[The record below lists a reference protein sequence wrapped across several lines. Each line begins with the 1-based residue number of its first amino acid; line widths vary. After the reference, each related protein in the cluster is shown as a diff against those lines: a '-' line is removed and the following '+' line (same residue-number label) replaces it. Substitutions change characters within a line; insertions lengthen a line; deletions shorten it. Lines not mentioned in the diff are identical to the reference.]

1 MRTMR
6 PGAWPTVA
14 LAAFIALTPRLHAQ
28 QVEQGDPYS
37 PTLQFGTGLIN
48 IPVAWVAPRNGALFV
63 GTSGKELPSAENEAA
78 MTFASRWNTNIAFQT
93 DWLGRFS
100 VGVAAY
106 SQNIDWGLFG
116 QALLLRDGA
125 LGFLPAVAV
134 GVRNVGP
141 DKHQDR
147 FLIGHDIAL
156 QGDEYGEIV
165 PTRYDD
171 FSTAPTFY
179 AVATKDFVLARRSG
193 FPSVSFGLTGGWGNG
208 IFSEDGGLGEQYNA
222 KGTIADGVF
231 LGTRVVTH
239 PTDETT
245 LSFLAENDGWDWNAG
260 VSADWRG
267 ITLGFFGTELE
278 EGSDRDPANGFRI
291 YNYRKWNVSLAY
303 SGNIFDIARGVIL
316 RTRITDLTR
325 EQIRLRT
332 EIAQRERRIQGL
344 QVALRQ
350 AQAGELANL
359 QRRREE
365 LERAVQEE
373 RDAIRRAEE
382 RLRQIQEGQTPTPQP
397 QPAPPPS
404 AQNSPSLH

>member
-28 QVEQGDPYS
+28 QVEQGDPYA
-37 PTLQFGTGLIN
+37 PTLHFGTGLIN
-48 IPVAWVAPRNGALFV
+48 IPVAWAAPRNGALFV
-63 GTSGKELPSAENEAA
+63 GTSGKEIPSAANESE

-106 SQNIDWGLFG
+106 SQNIDWGVFG
-116 QALLLRDGA
+116 QALLVRDGT
-125 LGFLPAVAV
+125 LGFLPGVAV
-134 GVRNVGP
+134 GVRNLGP
-141 DKHQDR
+141 DDHQER

-156 QGDEYGEIV
+156 EGNEYGEVV
-165 PTRYDD
+165 PSYFED

-179 AVATKDFVLARRSG
+179 AVATKDFVVARRAG
-193 FPSVSFGLTGGWGNG
+193 YPSVSFGLTGGWGNG
-208 IFSEDGGLGEQYNA
+208 LFSDDGGLGDQYNE
-222 KGTIADGVF
+222 KGTIAEGVF
-231 LGTRVVTH
+231 LGGRVVTH
-239 PTDETT
+239 PTSETT

-278 EGSDRDPANGFRI
+278 EGSERDPSSFLI

-303 SGNIFDIARGVIL
+303 SGNVFDIARGVIL
-316 RTRITDLTR
+316 RTRITDLAR
-325 EQIRLRT
+325 EQARLRV

-382 RLRQIQEGQTPTPQP
+382 RLRQIQEGQPPAPQP
-397 QPAPPPS
+397 QPTPPP
-404 AQNSPSLH
+404 AGATSPSLH

>member
-14 LAAFIALTPRLHAQ
+14 LAAFIALTPRLQAQ

-37 PTLQFGTGLIN
+37 PTLHFGTGLIN
-48 IPVAWVAPRNGALFV
+48 IPVAWAAPRNGALFV
-63 GTSGKELPSAENEAA
+63 GTSGKEILSAQNESE
-78 MTFASRWNTNIAFQT
+78 MKFASRWNTNIAFQT

-106 SQNIDWGLFG
+106 SQNIDWGVFG
-116 QALLLRDGA
+116 QALLVRDGT
-125 LGFLPAVAV
+125 LGFLPGVAV
-134 GVRNVGP
+134 GVRNLGP
-141 DKHQDR
+141 DEHQER

-156 QGDEYGEIV
+156 EGNEYGEVV
-165 PTRYDD
+165 PEYFQG

-179 AVATKDFVLARRSG
+179 AVATKDFVVARRSG

-208 IFSEDGGLGEQYNA
+208 IFSDDGGLGEQYNS
-222 KGTIADGVF
+222 KGTVAEGLF
-231 LGTRVVTH
+231 FGGRLVTH
-239 PTDETT
+239 PTSETT

-278 EGSDRDPANGFRI
+278 EGSERDPNAFLI

-303 SGNIFDIARGVIL
+303 SGNVFDIARGVIL
-316 RTRITDLTR
+316 RTRISDLAR
-325 EQIRLRT
+325 EQVRLRN

-373 RDAIRRAEE
+373 REAIRRAEE

-404 AQNSPSLH
+404 ASNSPSLH

>member
-28 QVEQGDPYS
+28 QVEQGDPYA
-37 PTLQFGTGLIN
+37 PTLHFGTGLIN
-48 IPVAWVAPRNGALFV
+48 VPVAWVAPRNGALFV
-63 GTSGKELPSAENEAA
+63 GTSAKEIPSAADEGA
-78 MTFASRWNTNIAFQT
+78 MTFASKWNTNIAFQT

-100 VGVAAY
+100 VGVSAY

-116 QALLLRDGA
+116 QALLLRDNQF
-125 LGFLPAVAV
+125 GFLPGIAV

-156 QGDEYGEIV
+156 KGDEYGEIV
-165 PTRYDD
+165 PSRYEA

-179 AVATKDFVLARRSG
+179 AVATKDLILARRLG
-193 FPSVSFGLTGGWGNG
+193 YPSVSLGLTAGWGNG
-208 IFSEDGGLGEQYNA
+208 IFSEDGGLGDQYNA
-222 KGTIADGVF
+222 KGTIADGLF
-231 LGTRVVTH
+231 LGGRLVTH
-239 PTDETT
+239 PSNETT
-245 LSFLAENDGWDWNAG
+245 ISLLAENDGWDWNAG

-278 EGSDRDPANGFRI
+278 EGSERDPNSFLI
-291 YNYRKWNVSLAY
+291 YNYRKWNVSLGY
-303 SGNIFDIARGVIL
+303 SGNIFDIAHGVIL
-316 RTRITDLTR
+316 RTRISDLTR
-325 EQIRLRT
+325 EQARLRA
-332 EIAQRERRIQGL
+332 EIAQRERRISGL

-350 AQAGELANL
+350 AQAGELEALN
-359 QRRREE
+359 QRRAE
-365 LERAVQEE
+365 LERQVQEE

-382 RLRQIQEGQTPTPQP
+382 RLRQIQEGQPAQPTPTPP
-397 QPAPPPS
+397 PA
-404 AQNSPSLH
+404 AQSSPSPY